1 MSFSAVALVLA
12 LAVAVAGFVV
22 QRMRLAAFRPPAPLA
37 PPRGSAAAGVLYAFT
52 TAFAPGAKES
62 ASRHLPSYVAGIVYH
77 LSIFAALARLLTTL
91 LPMPIPPAVD
101 AAGAVLFAFGLACGL
116 ALLVK
121 RLSDGKLRALSVP
134 EDLLANL
141 LVDVMVAAAL
151 AASLKRGLVPF
162 FQITGALLVL
172 YAPLGKLRHMLFLLT
187 SRWYLGA
194 YFGRRGVRPAP
205 HGLENPRG

>member
-1 MSFSAVALVLA
+1 MSFSAVALALA
-12 LAVAVAGFVV
+12 LAVAVGSFAV
-22 QRMRLAAFRPPAPLA
+22 QRLRLVAFRAPAPLA
-37 PPRGSAAAGVLYAFT
+37 PARGSAAAGVLYAFT
-52 TAFAPGAKES
+52 KAFAPGAKES

-77 LSIFAALARLLTTL
+77 LSIFAALARLLATL
-91 LPMPIPPAVD
+91 LPVPMPPAVD
-101 AAGAVLFAFGLACGL
+101 AAAAVLFAAGLACGL

-134 EDLLANL
+134 EDLLANV

-151 AASLKRGLVPF
+151 AVSLEPDLVPL
-162 FQITGALLVL
+162 FQTSGVLLLL

-187 SRWYLGA
+187 SRRYSGA

-205 HGLENPRG
+205 RGLGSHRG